1 MGLEVRTG
9 LSSDEDDSGSED
21 DASDASGPRTSS
33 RSTAPTALL
42 QKICELE
49 AEVEQLKQA
58 NLNLKEVGTLMS
70 RD

>member
-21 DASDASGPRTSS
+21 DASDASAPGTRS

-42 QKICELE
+42 QRRICELE

-58 NLNLKEVGTLMS
+58 NLNLKEVGVLI
-70 RD
+70 